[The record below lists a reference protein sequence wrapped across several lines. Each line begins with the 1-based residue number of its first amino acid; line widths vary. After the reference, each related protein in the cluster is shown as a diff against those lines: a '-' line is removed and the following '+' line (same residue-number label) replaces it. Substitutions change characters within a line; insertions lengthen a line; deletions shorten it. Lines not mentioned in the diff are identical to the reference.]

1 MKKKPIASILI
12 TVCAALAGA
21 PACTTDPATGRRAL
35 TPEAEASIQRI
46 ATHALTAAEAAAIRQ
61 IDRTLKVPSTPA
73 K

>member
-1 MKKKPIASILI
+1 MKKKPLASILI

-21 PACTTDPATGRRAL
+21 PACTTDATTGRRTL
-35 TPEAEASIQRI
+35 SPEAEASIQRI

-61 IDRTLKVPSTPA
+61 IDASLKVESSG

>member
-21 PACTTDPATGRRAL
+21 PACTTDAATGRRQL
-35 TPEAEASIQRI
+35 TPAAEASLQRV
-46 ATHALTAAEAAAIRQ
+46 AEHALTAAEAAAIRQ
-61 IDRTLKVPSTPA
+61 IDNALRVPTSG